1 MFFTLLTGKKENK
14 TKGEPGS
21 GDGADEITPPQS
33 PV

>member
-1 MFFTLLTGKKENK
+1 MKWKKENK